1 MKKSLFAIAAA
12 TAFAGAAQAQ
22 SSVSVYGIYDGGFS
36 HSKTDET
43 SSSNVKLGA
52 QGGGFTGGESA
63 SSRIGFRG
71 TEDLGKG
78 LTANFNL
85 ELGFTAGTGEVTTA
99 TSSNTANT
107 TGATQGSDTGIR
119 TAIVGLGSKEFGTI
133 QIGRQL
139 TGIHAIVAG
148 DVWGGNNM
156 AGDMTY
162 SDIKATS
169 YGASNTVSGRVSS
182 VATRSSNMF
191 TYVSPTI
198 LGGLTL
204 RGDVGNTTST
214 ALNTNGYATGP
225 GIQYSIKGA
234 YATYNYGAFTVKAG
248 TVSVASNEALSVS
261 QGFTGTRT
269 TINAANAMYRAKG
282 LTVQYTFASN
292 KTENAITSVYTS
304 GVRAQKLSASY
315 QMGAVMPFV
324 QYGVGNTQGARVI
337 SAGNTSTEDSAVQV
351 GVEYSLS
358 KRTNLYAAYGKSDR
372 KVVNSSAKT
381 EVTDTAVGIR
391 HTF

>member
-36 HSKTDET
+36 HTKTDET
-43 SSSNVKLGA
+43 SSSNVKLGS
-52 QGGGFTGGESA
+52 QGGGFTGSESA

-78 LTANFNL
+78 LTVNFNL
-85 ELGFTAGTGEVTTA
+85 ELGFAAGTGEVTTA
-99 TSSNTANT
+99 TSSNTTNT

-119 TAIVGLGSKEFGTI
+119 TAIVGFGDKQFGAI

-156 AGDMTY
+156 AGDITY
-162 SDIKATS
+162 SDVKSTT
-169 YGASNTVSGRVSS
+169 YGSGNTVSGRVSS
-182 VATRSSNMF
+182 VATRSSNML
-191 TYVSPTI
+191 TYVSPNI
-198 LGGLTL
+198 MGLTL

-225 GIQYSIKGA
+225 GIQFSVKGA
-234 YATYNYGAFTVKAG
+234 YATYNYAQFTVKAG
-248 TVSVASNEALSVS
+248 TVSVASNEALTVLA
-261 QGFTGTRT
+261 GFTGSRT
-269 TINAANAMYRAKG
+269 TINAANAMYRDKG
-282 LTVQYTFASN
+282 ITVQYTYATN
-292 KTENAITSVYTS
+292 KTENSVTSVYTS

-324 QYGVGNTQGARVI
+324 QYGNGNTQGTRSI
-337 SAGNTSTEDSAVQV
+337 SAANTSTEDSAVQV

-372 KVVNSSAKT
+372 KLVNTTAKT

>member
-1 MKKSLFAIAAA
+1 MKKSLFAIATA

-22 SSVSVYGIYDGGFS
+22 SSVSVYGVYDGGFS

-52 QGGGFTGGESA
+52 QSGGFTGGESA

-78 LTANFNL
+78 LTASFNL
-85 ELGFTAGTGEVTTA
+85 ELGFAAGTGEVTTA

-119 TAIVGLGSKEFGTI
+119 AAIVGLGNKEFGTI
-133 QIGRQL
+133 QMGRQL
-139 TGIHAIVAG
+139 TGIHSIVAG

-156 AGDMTY
+156 AGDMVY

-169 YGASNTVSGRVSS
+169 FGAANTVSGRVSAL
-182 VATRSSNMF
+182 ATRSSNML
-191 TYVSPTI
+191 TYVSPSI
-198 LGGLTL
+198 MGLTL

-214 ALNTNGYATGP
+214 ALNTNGYNSTP
-225 GIQYSIKGA
+225 GIQFSVKGA
-234 YATYNYGAFTVKAG
+234 YATYNYGKFTAKAG
-248 TVSVASNEALSVS
+248 TVSVASNEAISTGVA
-261 QGFTGTRT
+261 FAGTRT
-269 TINAANAMYRAKG
+269 TINAANAMYRDKG
-282 LTVQYTFASN
+282 LTVQYTFATN
-292 KTENAITSVYTS
+292 KTENAVTSAYTS

-315 QMGAVMPFV
+315 QIGAVMPFV
-324 QYGVGNTQGARVI
+324 QYGTGNTQGVRTGA
-337 SAGNTSTEDSAVQV
+337 NTSTEDSAVQV

-372 KVVNSSAKT
+372 KIVNSSAKT

>member
-12 TAFAGAAQAQ
+12 TAFASAAQAQ

-36 HSKTDET
+36 HTKTDET

-71 TEDLGKG
+71 VEDLGKG

-85 ELGFTAGTGEVTTA
+85 ELGITAGTGEVGTA
-99 TSSNTANT
+99 TSSNTTNT
-107 TGATQGSDTGIR
+107 TGATQGSDTGVR
-119 TAIVGLGSKEFGTI
+119 TAIIGLGSKEFGSI
-133 QIGRQL
+133 QMGRQL

-162 SDIKATS
+162 SDIKATT
-169 YGASNTVSGRVSS
+169 YGASNAVSGRVSS
-182 VATRSSNMF
+182 VATRSSNML

-198 LGGLTL
+198 MGLTL

-214 ALNTNGYATGP
+214 ALNTNGFNSTP
-225 GIQYSIKGA
+225 GIQFSVKGA
-234 YATYNYGAFTVKAG
+234 YATYNYGKFTAKAG
-248 TVSVASNEALSVS
+248 TVSVASNEAIS
-261 QGFTGTRT
+261 TGVAFAGSRT
-269 TINAANAMYRAKG
+269 TINAANAMYRDKG
-282 LTVQYTFASN
+282 LTVQYTFATN
-292 KTENAITSVYTS
+292 KTENAVTSAYTS

-315 QMGAVMPFV
+315 QIGAVMPFV
-324 QYGVGNTQGARVI
+324 QYGTGNTQGART
-337 SAGNTSTEDSAVQV
+337 AANTSTEDSAVQV

-372 KVVNSSAKT
+372 KVVMSTAKT

>member
-36 HSKTDET
+36 HTKTDET

-119 TAIVGLGSKEFGTI
+119 TAIVGLGSKELGTL

-139 TGIHAIVAG
+139 TGIHSIVAG

-156 AGDMTY
+156 AGDLTY

-169 YGASNTVSGRVSS
+169 YGAANTVSGRVSS
-182 VATRSSNMF
+182 VATRSSNML
-191 TYVSPTI
+191 TYVSPRI
-198 LGGLTL
+198 MGLTL
-204 RGDVGNTTST
+204 RADVGNTTST
-214 ALNTNGYATGP
+214 ALNTNNYVSSP
-225 GIQYSIKGA
+225 GIQFSVKGA

-248 TVSVASNEALSVS
+248 TVSIASNEAISTGVA
-261 QGFTGTRT
+261 FAGTRT
-269 TINAANAMYRAKG
+269 TINAANAMYRDKG

-324 QYGVGNTQGARVI
+324 QYGVGNTQGTR
-337 SAGNTSTEDSAVQV
+337 SASTANTSTEDSAVQV

-372 KVVNSSAKT
+372 KVVNSTAKT

>member
-36 HSKTDET
+36 HTKTDET

-85 ELGFTAGTGEVTTA
+85 ELGFNAGTGEVTTA

-133 QIGRQL
+133 QMGRQL

-169 YGASNTVSGRVSS
+169 YGAANTVSGRVHS

-198 LGGLTL
+198 MGLTL

-214 ALNTNGYATGP
+214 ALNTNGYASTP
-225 GIQYSIKGA
+225 GIQFSIKGA

-248 TVSVASNEALSVS
+248 TVSVASNEALSTGVA
-261 QGFTGTRT
+261 FAGTRT
-269 TINAANAMYRAKG
+269 TINAANAMYRDKG
-282 LTVQYTFASN
+282 LTVQYTFATN
-292 KTENAITSVYTS
+292 KTENAVTSVYTS

-315 QMGAVMPFV
+315 QLGAIMPFV
-324 QYGVGNTQGARVI
+324 QYGVGNTQGARSL
-337 SAGNTSTEDSAVQV
+337 SAANTSTEDSAVQV

>member
-36 HSKTDET
+36 HTKTDET

-52 QGGGFTGGESA
+52 QGGGFTGAESA

-119 TAIVGLGSKEFGTI
+119 TAIVGFGDKQFGAI

-162 SDIKATS
+162 SDTKSTS
-169 YGASNTVSGRVSS
+169 YGSGNTVSGRVSS
-182 VATRSSNMF
+182 VATRSSNML

-198 LGGLTL
+198 MGLTL

-225 GIQYSIKGA
+225 GIQFSVKGA
-234 YATYNYGAFTVKAG
+234 YATYNYGPFTVKAG
-248 TVSVASNEALSVS
+248 TVSVASNEALSVG
-261 QGFTGTRT
+261 QAFTGSRT
-269 TINAANAMYRAKG
+269 TINAANAMYRDKG
-282 LTVQYTFASN
+282 ITVQYTYATN

-324 QYGVGNTQGARVI
+324 QYGMGNTQGTRSLA
-337 SAGNTSTEDSAVQV
+337 AANTSTEDSAVQV

-372 KVVNSSAKT
+372 KLVNSTAKT

>member
-52 QGGGFTGGESA
+52 QGGGFTGNESA

-78 LTANFNL
+78 LTASFNL
-85 ELGFTAGTGEVTTA
+85 ELGFAPGTGEVTTA

-107 TGATQGSDTGIR
+107 TGASQGSDTGIR
-119 TAIVGLGSKEFGTI
+119 TSIVGLGSKEFGTI

-139 TGIHAIVAG
+139 TGIHSIVAG

-169 YGASNTVSGRVSS
+169 YGAANTVSGRVSS
-182 VATRSSNMF
+182 VATRSSNML

-198 LGGLTL
+198 MGLTL

-214 ALNTNGYATGP
+214 ALNTNGYASTP

-248 TVSVASNEALSVS
+248 TVSVASNEALSTGVA
-261 QGFTGTRT
+261 FAGTRT

-282 LTVQYTFASN
+282 LTVQYTFATN
-292 KTENAITSVYTS
+292 KTENSVTSVYTS

-315 QMGAVMPFV
+315 QLGAIMPFV
-324 QYGVGNTQGARVI
+324 QYGVGNTQGARSL
-337 SAGNTSTEDSAVQV
+337 SAANTSTEDSAVQV

>member
-36 HSKTDET
+36 HTKTDET
-43 SSSNVKLGA
+43 SSSNVKLGS
-52 QGGGFTGGESA
+52 QGGGFTGSESA

-78 LTANFNL
+78 LTVNFNL
-85 ELGFTAGTGEVTTA
+85 ELGFAAGTGEVTTA
-99 TSSNTANT
+99 TSSNTTNT

-119 TAIVGLGSKEFGTI
+119 TAIVGFGDKQFGAI

-162 SDIKATS
+162 SDIKSTT
-169 YGASNTVSGRVSS
+169 YGSGNTVSGRVSS
-182 VATRSSNMF
+182 VATRSSNML

-198 LGGLTL
+198 MGLTL

-225 GIQYSIKGA
+225 GIQFSVKGA
-234 YATYNYGAFTVKAG
+234 YATYNYGPFTVKAG
-248 TVSVASNEALSVS
+248 TVSVASNEAMSVS
-261 QGFTGTRT
+261 QTFTGSRT

-282 LTVQYTFASN
+282 ITVQYTYATN
-292 KTENAITSVYTS
+292 KTENAVTSAYTS

-324 QYGVGNTQGARVI
+324 QYGVGNTQGTRVL
-337 SAGNTSTEDSAVQV
+337 SAANTSTEDSAVQV

-372 KVVNSSAKT
+372 KLVNSTAKT